1 MYIQIDSNM
10 FNVIEMFTQPNSYM
24 FRLNKTDDGFE
35 ERLRNADTLTIQDGD
50 TSHIVSNYT
59 VGCIVTWDN
68 YVDYE
73 VIFSD
78 NPIAITKTEVDAL
91 NEHITNLE
99 LALCEI
105 YENMGV

>member
-1 MYIQIDSNM
+1 MYIQIDSNK
-10 FNVIEMFTQPNSYM
+10 FYVIEMFTRPNSYM

-35 ERLRNADTLTIQDGD
+35 ECLRNANTLTVQDKD
-50 TSHIVSNYT
+50 TSYIVSNYT
-59 VGCIVTWDN
+59 IGCIVIWDN

-78 NPIAITKTEVDAL
+78 NPTAITKTEVDAL

-105 YENMGV
+105 YENMEV